1 MHPLPSSLSTSN
13 VYSIMSKEGETNALC
28 SSPSAD
34 ESPKRGAKE
43 SKSAADVTNV
53 GNNTTTQSVGNE
65 SGRQSSSP
73 TVLSPKRLF
82 QTTAKKPNREDNE
95 DTLQSKRSDHPSNTP
110 FEGKQKKKQTN
121 HRTGY
126 KGQQR
131 RDRGQSQK
139 RKIEP
144 KSKAPTS
151 PEPEINESLPPP
163 VALTYN
169 HDTEEGELRMK
180 GYAVPNKKFEQRIR
194 PDTFRGHEVAREEIY
209 DSDDIGRHDQS
220 VFDAAHNIFGHR
232 DVELRSVKEGFLTNN
247 FENLSRLHVEDI
259 LTKYD
264 SIKPIHLRVLISKE
278 SEKKS
283 WADDS
288 QLIFMEQED
297 EVLGLGVQQRK
308 IMKVYYYEL
317 YATLMP
323 NHNFKSLKENQ
334 LQQEEFLRLFLD
346 ESDEAN
352 NTFELRFEGM
362 PDDARMK
369 FKWNDMVNYPGDLK
383 EGLFLAHISS
393 ASSLIEI

>member
-1 MHPLPSSLSTSN
+1 MNRRREEQKNQNRQPMLH
-13 VYSIMSKEGETNALC
+13 
-28 SSPSAD
+28 
-34 ESPKRGAKE
+34 
-43 SKSAADVTNV
+43 VTNV

-151 PEPEINESLPPP
+151 PEINESLPPP

-209 DSDDIGRHDQS
+209 DSDDIG
-220 VFDAAHNIFGHR
+220 
-232 DVELRSVKEGFLTNN
+232 KT
-247 FENLSRLHVEDI
+247 
-259 LTKYD
+259 
-264 SIKPIHLRVLISKE
+264 
-278 SEKKS
+278 
-283 WADDS
+283 
-288 QLIFMEQED
+288 
-297 EVLGLGVQQRK
+297 
-308 IMKVYYYEL
+308 
-317 YATLMP
+317 
-323 NHNFKSLKENQ
+323 
-334 LQQEEFLRLFLD
+334 
-346 ESDEAN
+346 
-352 NTFELRFEGM
+352 
-362 PDDARMK
+362 
-369 FKWNDMVNYPGDLK
+369 
-383 EGLFLAHISS
+383 
-393 ASSLIEI
+393 